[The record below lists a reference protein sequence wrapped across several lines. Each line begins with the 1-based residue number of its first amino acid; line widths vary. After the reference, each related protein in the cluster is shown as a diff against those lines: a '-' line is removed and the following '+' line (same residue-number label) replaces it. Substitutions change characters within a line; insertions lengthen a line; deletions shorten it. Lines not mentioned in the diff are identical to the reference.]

1 LLAIRIVIPS
11 GAEGSGFFLAVV
23 HCFGLIAGES
33 PAPTRAKT
41 RPKNKHFRYHSFVR
55 STYEL
60 RLPSAPRV
68 RIGGV
73 LARSGVAGVLLGA
86 LAFFVSLL
94 LSILTLLVAGM
105 LMGSFKPDM
114 TLAYRVVAPSV
125 AICVLLLGFVANLV
139 WEFRKPER
147 T

>member
-1 LLAIRIVIPS
+1 
-11 GAEGSGFFLAVV
+11 
-23 HCFGLIAGES
+23 
-33 PAPTRAKT
+33 
-41 RPKNKHFRYHSFVR
+41 VR

-68 RIGGV
+68 RVSGV
-73 LARSGVAGVLLGA
+73 LARSAVAGVLLGA

-94 LSILTLLVAGM
+94 LSILTLLVAGT

-125 AICVLLLGFVANLV
+125 AICVLVLGFVANLV
-139 WEFRKPER
+139 WEIRKPER

>member
-1 LLAIRIVIPS
+1 MN
-11 GAEGSGFFLAVV
+11 
-23 HCFGLIAGES
+23 CAGES
-33 PAPTRAKT
+33 HASTRAKT
-41 RPKNKHFRYHSFVR
+41 RRGRGRPRHTNTILDETPAPYFRYHSFVR

-73 LARSGVAGVLLGA
+73 LARSAVAGVLLGA

-94 LSILTLLVAGM
+94 LSIFTLLVAGT

-114 TLAYRVVAPSV
+114 TLAYRLVAPSI
-125 AICVLLLGFVANLV
+125 AICVLVLGFVANLV